1 MSWQL
6 VAMILVPVA
15 TAVVGFV
22 VGRHVSGARQ
32 QILDLEARAE
42 LLAKEREH
50 ALVEV
55 AARRDELKQVRGEVE
70 AYRGRVIEH
79 FSGSYELL
87 RALTLQYRADFEQLA
102 EGEVAPW
109 ESEQLAEPITPEALP
124 EAAVPEKTRSGQ

>member
-1 MSWQL
+1 MTWQL
-6 VAMILVPVA
+6 AAMILVPIA
-15 TAVVGFV
+15 TALVGFAI
-22 VGRHVSGARQ
+22 GRHISGARQ

-50 ALVEV
+50 ALGEV
-55 AARRDELKQVRGEVE
+55 AARRDEVKQVRREVE
-70 AYRGRVIEH
+70 AYRGRVVEH

-109 ESEQLAEPITPEALP
+109 ESEQLAEPTPPEALP
-124 EAAVPEKTRSGQ
+124 EAAAPEKPPSDQ

>member
-15 TAVVGFV
+15 AAVVGFGF
-22 VGRHVSGARQ
+22 GRRISGAKQ

-55 AARRDELKQVRGEVE
+55 AARRDEVKQVRREVE
-70 AYRGRVIEH
+70 AYRGRVVEH

-109 ESEQLAEPITPEALP
+109 ESEQLAEPTPPEALS
-124 EAAVPEKTRSGQ
+124 EGAAPEKPPSDQ